1 MSGPSG
7 PTDTTI
13 ESLRARVDEFATQ
26 LALQGVTDELAEELA
41 AFCEE
46 ALKTIN
52 ATAAS
57 ELSNILSKPLGQ
69 EREELVAG
77 EIIKLQELLDASS
90 VESQQIRTE
99 EECQKG
105 NSEPHIAQL
114 AQDTEL
120 VKDFIVEARD
130 HLTSIESQML
140 ILEQNTS
147 DVAAVHTVFR
157 GFHTIKGLAGFL
169 EFQDIQC
176 VAHQVETLLDS
187 VRNGKLTIT
196 PAVVDVVLSGADY
209 LREAIACIE
218 QAMSDNSCRVIV
230 DYDQLLSRIRNA
242 MNGTDQATAEI
253 NVAPQAGAPSSKE
266 MQRSPSADSQSQ
278 PAKGTPKPKKAL
290 EQFSIRVDTGKLDH
304 LMDMVGEM
312 VIAQSLI
319 HHNGTLTSLQDARLQ
334 RDLCQLARITN
345 DVQRTTMSMRMLPIG
360 QLFQRTARLAR
371 DLSRRAGKQ
380 VELTIEGEDT
390 EVDKTIAEELS
401 DPLMHMIRNALDHG
415 IEVPDERVAAGK
427 QPTAHIRLA
436 AFHQG
441 GQIVVEIQ
449 DDGRGLNCKKIIE
462 KAKANGLIQEDQ
474 FLTEAE
480 TFHLIFEPGFSTADQ
495 VTDISGRGVGMDVV
509 RGSIQKLRGR
519 IDVHSEKGRGTTFC
533 LRLPLTLAI
542 IDGLIVVVGE
552 HRYIVPLHSVKEMFR
567 PTAEMVSTVEGRH
580 EMATVRGRLL
590 PIVRLHRRF
599 NLKPKNEELKDGLLV
614 VSECQGRQFCL
625 FVDDLVGKQEVVIKS
640 LGGTLKST
648 PGIAGGAILGDG
660 RVGLILDM
668 DGVFP
673 GTHHE

>member
-7 PTDTTI
+7 PTDSTI
-13 ESLRARVDEFATQ
+13 EGLRTRVDEFATQ
-26 LALQGVTDELAEELA
+26 LALQGVTDELAEQLA

-57 ELSNILSKPLGQ
+57 DLSTTLSKPLGQ
-69 EREELVAG
+69 EREKLVAG
-77 EIIKLQELLDASS
+77 EIIRLQELLDASS
-90 VESQQIRTE
+90 MELQQISIE
-99 EECQKG
+99 EAGRVG
-105 NSEPHIAQL
+105 NSEPHLAQL

-120 VKDFIVEARD
+120 VKDFIVEVRD

-147 DVAAVHTVFR
+147 EVAAVHTVFR

-176 VAHQVETLLDS
+176 VSHQVETLLDS
-187 VRNGKLTIT
+187 VRNGTLAIT

-209 LREAIACIE
+209 VREAVDCVE
-218 QAMSDNSCRVIV
+218 QAISEKSCRVV
-230 DYDQLLSRIRNA
+230 VNYEQLLTRITHA
-242 MNGTDQATAEI
+242 MNGSGQAIAEI
-253 NVAPQAGAPSSKE
+253 DVAPQAGAPISTKLE
-266 MQRSPSADSQSQ
+266 KNDSADPQTL
-278 PAKGTPKPKKAL
+278 PAKSEPKSKKAS

-334 RDLCQLARITN
+334 RDLSQLARITN

-380 VELTIEGEDT
+380 VELTTEGEDT

-415 IEVPDERVAAGK
+415 IELPDERLAAGK

-462 KAKANGLIQEDQ
+462 KAKANGLIQADQ
-474 FLTEAE
+474 QLTETE
-480 TFHLIFEPGFSTADQ
+480 IFHLIFEPGFSTADQ

-519 IDVHSEKGRGTTFC
+519 IDVHSEKGKGTTFC

-542 IDGLIVVVGE
+542 IDGLIVVVGK

-567 PTAEMVSTVEGRH
+567 PAAEMVSTVEGRY
-580 EMATVRGRLL
+580 EVATVRGRLL

-599 NLKPKNEELKDGLLV
+599 NLKPRSEELKDGLLV

-640 LGGTLKST
+640 LGGTLKNT

-668 DGVFP
+668 DGVYP
-673 GTHHE
+673 GTQHE